1 MKAPKFLS
9 ICLCVSSFFA
19 LVGTGASAQ
28 SAPIEPAQMPGRT
41 SFYFLWRGLPSAE
54 ARKTNALLSLWD
66 DPDFAPV
73 RSGIIESFANH
84 AGNDEAK
91 KQMARQTFEDFAT
104 LLENPLIFG
113 FLGKP
118 DTQAQT
124 PAAKWRGVFFIYDR
138 TGKEALLTK
147 TVLAMRAQSKKPPQ
161 IFQVTIADV
170 PALKIEHDSGAS
182 YWMETGKYAISAND
196 PAVLEEIVPILLKK
210 SAAPSALAT
219 SAEFQEAQ
227 PLLGSGLFEFFL
239 RVPHTKD
246 FSADNNVKGFKI
258 APLLNAVKLDSIRS
272 VAGHATLEGLRTR
285 LQGAVLGDPSPSTL
299 FDIWAQGKSAPASLN
314 FVSPE
319 TVSYNSGHLNLLA
332 LYEISKR
339 AMLMYLPPNQ
349 QGGSNL
355 IESIAQSRLG
365 MPIPDALSL
374 FTGEFAS
381 IQTSPSLD
389 AAKQGYVLQINKKPE
404 TLKLLHTLLSDRIE
418 SEKTENDVTFLKIS
432 LSGAQS
438 TSGTAQ
444 WNFYH
449 VAVTADTV
457 LASSRSETLRQLLAQ
472 RKTPI
477 PGNEY
482 STLPKFQSA
491 RTQFPAELSSI
502 SFLDFQKLDWQAVK
516 DKWLNDARNATQK
529 EKAATNGS
537 DSSKSQNKS
546 PEIPAWLSNTNPQV
560 FSRHLHYMSGASWKD
575 TKGLHFDQ
583 WIE

>member
-19 LVGTGASAQ
+19 FVCTGASAQ
-28 SAPIEPAQMPGRT
+28 SAPIEPAQMPART

-54 ARKTNALLSLWD
+54 ARKSNALLSLWD

-91 KQMARQTFEDFAT
+91 KQMARQTFDDFAT
-104 LLENPLIFG
+104 LLENPFIFG

-124 PAAKWRGVFFIYDR
+124 PAAKWHGVFFIYDR

-147 TVLAMRAQSKKPPQ
+147 TVLAMRAQSNKPPQ
-161 IFQVTIADV
+161 ISQVTIADV
-170 PALKIEHDSGAS
+170 PALKIEHSSGS
-182 YWMETGKYAISAND
+182 NYWVETGKYAVSAND
-196 PAVLEEIVPILLKK
+196 PAVLEEILPILLKK

-219 SAEFQEAQ
+219 SSEFQEAQ

-258 APLLNAVKLDSIRS
+258 APLLNAVKLDFIRS
-272 VAGHATLEGLRTR
+272 VAGHATLEGSRTR

-299 FDIWAQGKSAPASLN
+299 FDIWAQGKSAPASLS
-314 FVSPE
+314 FISPE

-332 LYEISKR
+332 LYEIAKR

-355 IESIAQSRLG
+355 IEAIAQSRLG

-389 AAKQGYVLQINKKPE
+389 AAKQSYVLQINKKPE

-432 LSGAQS
+432 LSGTQNA
-438 TSGTAQ
+438 SGTAQ

-449 VAVTADTV
+449 VAVTPDAV
-457 LASSRSETLRQLLAQ
+457 LASSRNETLRQLLAQ
-472 RKTPI
+472 RKTAI
-477 PGNEY
+477 SGNEF

-516 DKWLNDARNATQK
+516 DKWLNDARNAAQK
-529 EKAATNGS
+529 KKTATNNS
-537 DSSKSQNKS
+537 DSSKSQKDS

-560 FSRHLHYMSGASWKD
+560 FSHHLHYMSGASWKD